1 MYPAIGLAT
10 EEPSYR
16 RTRLTRR
23 ALPLGA
29 LALTALVAGLV
40 VGSFAESEGDRS
52 ARDFAR
58 AWARADYS
66 AMHELLS
73 DGARDRYPQRSFR
86 AAYENALSV
95 ATATAVSVG
104 RPGGE
109 RNGSARVPVTVRTR
123 VFGTVRG
130 DVVLPIP
137 GEAVEWEPH
146 LVFPGLEEGVTLT
159 RRAEA
164 PERASILSSDGKV
177 LAEDRRGTRSSPL
190 GEVGSSI
197 AGTVAES
204 DDQADRKALYAR
216 GFAGDTPIGRT
227 GLERA
232 LQRKLEG
239 TPGGTLRAGTRILAS
254 SEPVKAKAVRSTID
268 TRIQQAAV
276 TALAGRLGGI
286 AAIDTRTGQVR
297 ALAGI
302 AFSAPQPPGSVFK
315 IVTTAAALEERK
327 VKLSDEFPVESRAL
341 IDGVTLENANGELC
355 GGTFAQ
361 SFAHSCN
368 SVFAPLGVKV
378 GAKKLVET
386 AERFGWNTKTTLPG
400 EKASTLPSAGDIVSP
415 LEIGSTAIGQ
425 FKVLATPLL
434 MASVAQTIGNDGVR
448 LAPSLEPGV
457 RSERERVL
465 SPKIASTIEDLMIGV
480 VGFGTG
486 TAAAIPGVK
495 VAGKTGTAELEDT
508 RGPGVDEEAPDDP
521 MNTDAWFT
529 SFAPAGKPKIAV
541 AALFVRNGSGGA
553 VAAPAAKTVLV
564 AALQR

>member
-1 MYPAIGLAT
+1 M
-10 EEPSYR
+10 
-16 RTRLTRR
+16 
-23 ALPLGA
+23 A

-40 VGSFAESEGDRS
+40 VGSAAETEGDRA
-52 ARDFAR
+52 AREFAR
-58 AWARADYS
+58 AWDRADYA
-66 AMHELLS
+66 AMHDLLS
-73 DGARDRYPQRSFR
+73 ADALEKFPLRSFR
-86 AAYENALSV
+86 AAYENARSV

-104 RPGGE
+104 RPAGE
-109 RNGSARVPVTVRTR
+109 RNGRARVRVTVRTR
-123 VFGTVRG
+123 VFGTVSG
-130 DVVLPIP
+130 EVVLPIP
-137 GEAVEWEPH
+137 GEEIEWEPH
-146 LVFPGLEEGVTLT
+146 LVFPGLDEGVALS

-177 LAEDRRGTRSSPL
+177 LAQDRRGTRSSPL

-204 DDQADRKALYAR
+204 DDEAVRKALYAR
-216 GFAGDTPIGRT
+216 GFAGDTPVGTT

-232 LQRKLEG
+232 LQSKLEG
-239 TPGGTLRAGTRILAS
+239 RPGGTLRAGGRVLAS

-268 TRIQQAAV
+268 TRVQQAAFA
-276 TALAGRLGGI
+276 ALAGRLGGI
-286 AAIDTRTGQVR
+286 AAIDTRTGEVR

-315 IVTTAAALEERK
+315 IVTTAAALEEKK
-327 VKLSDEFPVESRAL
+327 VKLSDKFPVESRAL

-378 GAKKLVET
+378 GAKKLVQT
-386 AERFGWNTKTTLPG
+386 AERFGWNTKPTLPG
-400 EKASTLPSAGDIVSP
+400 EKASTIPGAGDIVSP

-434 MASVAQTIGNDGVR
+434 MASVAQTVGNDGVR
-448 LAPSLEPGV
+448 LAPSLEPDA
-457 RSERERVL
+457 RPDRDRVI

-486 TAAAIPGVK
+486 TGAAIPGVK

-508 RGPGVDEEAPDDP
+508 RGPGVDEDAPDDP

-529 SFAPAGKPKIAV
+529 AFAPAGKPRIAV
-541 AALFVRNGSGGA
+541 AALFVRNGAGGA
-553 VAAPAAKTVLV
+553 VAAPAAQTVLI
-564 AALQR
+564 AALQAGR

>member
-1 MYPAIGLAT
+1 M
-10 EEPSYR
+10 
-16 RTRLTRR
+16 
-23 ALPLGA
+23 PLGA
-29 LALTALVAGLV
+29 LALTALVAGLL
-40 VGSFAESEGDRS
+40 VGSLAETEGDRA
-52 ARDFAR
+52 ARDFAQ
-58 AWARADYS
+58 AWDRADYA

-73 DGARDRYPQRSFR
+73 EGNRERYPLRSFR

-95 ATATAVSVG
+95 ATATAVSVR
-104 RPGGE
+104 RPAGE
-109 RNGSARVPVTVRTR
+109 RNGEARVPVTVRTR

-130 DVVLPIP
+130 EVVLPVP
-137 GEAVEWEPH
+137 NERVEWEPH
-146 LVFPGLEEGVTLT
+146 LVFPGLEDGDTLA

-164 PERASILSSDGKV
+164 PERASIISVDGKV
-177 LAEDRRGTRSSPL
+177 LAEDRGGTRSSPL

-197 AGTVAES
+197 AGSVTETDNRAE
-204 DDQADRKALYAR
+204 RKALYAR
-216 GFAGDTPIGRT
+216 GFDSDTPVGTT

-239 TPGGTLRAGTRILAS
+239 TPGGTLRAGARVLAS

-286 AAIDTRTGQVR
+286 AAIDTRSGEVR

-315 IVTTAAALEERK
+315 IVTTAAALEEKK
-327 VKLSDEFPVESRAL
+327 VKLSDKFPVESRAL

-361 SFAHSCN
+361 SFAKSCN

-378 GAKKLVET
+378 GAKKLVQT
-386 AERFGWNTKTTLPG
+386 AERFGWNAKATLPG
-400 EKASTLPSAGDIVSP
+400 EKASTLPGAGEIVSP

-425 FKVLATPLL
+425 FKVLATPLV
-434 MASVAQTIGNDGVR
+434 MASVAQTVANDGVR
-448 LAPSLEPGV
+448 IAPTLEPEA
-457 RSERERVL
+457 RPARKRVL
-465 SPKIASTIEDLMIGV
+465 SAKIASTIEDLMIGV

-486 TAAAIPGVK
+486 TGAAIPGVK
-495 VAGKTGTAELEDT
+495 VAGKTGTAELENT
-508 RGPGVDEEAPDDP
+508 RGPGVDEDAPDDP

-541 AALFVRNGSGGA
+541 AVLFVRNGSGGA
-553 VAAPAAKTVLV
+553 VAAPAARTVLT
-564 AALQR
+564 AALQP

>member
-1 MYPAIGLAT
+1 MAT
-10 EEPSYR
+10 EESDR

-40 VGSFAESEGDRS
+40 VGSAAETEGDRA
-52 ARDFAR
+52 ARDFAC
-58 AWARADYS
+58 AWDRADYP
-66 AMHELLS
+66 AMHGLLS
-73 DGARDRYPQRSFR
+73 AEAKENYPLRSFR

-104 RPGGE
+104 RPAGE
-109 RNGSARVPVTVRTR
+109 RNGSARVRVTVRTR

-130 DVVLPIP
+130 EVVLPIP
-137 GEAVEWEPH
+137 GEAVEWRPH
-146 LVFPGLEEGVTLT
+146 LVFPGLEEGVALT

-164 PERASILSSDGKV
+164 PERASILSVDGKV
-177 LAEDRRGTRSSPL
+177 LAEDRCGTRSSPL
-190 GEVGSSI
+190 GEIGSSI

-204 DDQADRKALYAR
+204 DDEAVRKDLFAR
-216 GFAGDTPIGRT
+216 GFAGDTPVGAT

-239 TPGGTLRAGTRILAS
+239 KPGGRLRAGGRVLAS
-254 SEPVKAKAVRSTID
+254 TEPVKAKAVRSTID
-268 TRIQQAAV
+268 SRIQQAAF

-286 AAIDTRTGQVR
+286 AAIDTRTGEVR

-315 IVTTAAALEERK
+315 IVTTAAALEEKK
-327 VKLSDEFPVESRAL
+327 VKLSDKFPVESRAL

-378 GAKKLVET
+378 GAKKLVKA
-386 AERFGWNTKTTLPG
+386 AERFGWNEKPTLPG
-400 EKASTLPSAGDIVSP
+400 EKASTIPKAGEIVSP

-448 LAPSLEPGV
+448 LAPSLEPDLPPD
-457 RSERERVL
+457 RDRVI

-486 TAAAIPGVK
+486 TGAAIPGVK

-529 SFAPAGKPKIAV
+529 SFAPAGKPRIAV
-541 AALFVRNGSGGA
+541 AALLVRNGSGGA
-553 VAAPAAKTVLV
+553 VAAPAAKSVLV